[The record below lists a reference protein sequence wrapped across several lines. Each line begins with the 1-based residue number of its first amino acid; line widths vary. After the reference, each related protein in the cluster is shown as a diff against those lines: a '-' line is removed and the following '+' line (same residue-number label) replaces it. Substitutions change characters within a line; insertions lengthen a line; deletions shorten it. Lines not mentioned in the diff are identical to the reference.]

1 MTSVNKMD
9 YSLDYMLFCFNE
21 AYEQEKFTKNLST
34 VLLDES
40 STEILNE
47 KSIGETL
54 KGWLDK
60 IVGAITAVAEKFMKA
75 ASDFFTNNNKYL
87 EKYKDI
93 ILNKKPLKAT
103 ISGFTEYDIPL
114 IKTADVPTFD
124 ELKMKNA
131 AATGDKQDFIK
142 AFTEFSKFNIDKE
155 KSFSD
160 NVKHCLKSK
169 KEPHDIQANTLDMK
183 ALYSYVYNYNTEIKK
198 DIMDSIDK
206 LKASN
211 KRAYMIVAK
220 LGKGA
225 KANVK
230 IDKKANTTSTDNTET
245 KTDTT
250 QTDSTDNNATE
261 KQEAFNYNKTLSY
274 YFEMDIKDDPN
285 QEQPEKEEAPK
296 EPTNDEDK
304 KAENAVKLYFTVC
317 SELLGARLNV
327 AQEAYKNYMR
337 IIKWHVKKYVKNPD
351 EAKTDSDT
359 SKEENKTE
367 EPKENTE
374 EKK

>member
-60 IVGAITAVAEKFMKA
+60 IYGAIINVWEKFLKVMN
-75 ASDFFTNNNKYL
+75 DLTTNNNNYL
-87 EKYKDI
+87 KKYKDI
-93 ILNKKPLKAT
+93 ILTKKPLKAT
-103 ISGFTEYDIPL
+103 ISGYTEYDTSA
-114 IKTADVPTFD
+114 IKTADVPSFD
-124 ELKMKNA
+124 EVKMKA
-131 AATGDKQDFIK
+131 AAASGDKQDFIK
-142 AFTEFSKFNIDKE
+142 AFPEFSKFNIDKE

-160 NVKHCLKSK
+160 NVKYCLKNK
-169 KEPHDIQANTLDMK
+169 KEPHDIQANTLNMK
-183 ALYSYVYNYNTEIKK
+183 DLYSYVFNYNNEIKK

-225 KANVK
+225 KANVE
-230 IDKKANTTSTDNTET
+230 IDKKTNTTSTDNTET

-261 KQEAFNYNKTLSY
+261 KQESFNYNKTLSY

-351 EAKTDSDT
+351 EAKTNSDT
-359 SKEENKTE
+359 GENKTE
-367 EPKENTE
+367 EQSKENTE

>member
-21 AYEQEKFTKNLST
+21 AYEQEKFNKNLSA
-34 VLLDES
+34 V
-40 STEILNE
+40 LNE
-47 KSIGETL
+47 SVEVVLNESIGETL

-60 IVGAITAVAEKFMKA
+60 IYSAIINVWEKFLKA
-75 ASDFFTNNNKYL
+75 VNDFTTNNNKYL

-103 ISGFTEYDIPL
+103 ISGYTEYDTGA
-114 IKTADVPTFD
+114 IKTADVPSFD
-124 ELKMKNA
+124 EVKMKA
-131 AATGDKQDFIK
+131 AAASGDKQDFIK
-142 AFTEFSKFNIDKE
+142 AFPEFSKFNIDKE

-160 NVKHCLKSK
+160 NVKYCLKNK
-169 KEPHDIQANTLDMK
+169 KEPHDIQANTLNMEI
-183 ALYSYVYNYNTEIKK
+183 LYNYTHNYNTEIKK

-211 KRAYMIVAK
+211 KKAYLIVAK

-230 IDKKANTTSTDNTET
+230 IDKKTNTTTSTDNTET

-250 QTDSTDNNATE
+250 QTASTDNNATE

-337 IIKWHVKKYVKNPD
+337 IIKWHVKKYVKNP
-351 EAKTDSDT
+351 EAGTT
-359 SKEENKTE
+359 EEKPNEEKKTE
-367 EPKENTE
+367 EQPKETNKE